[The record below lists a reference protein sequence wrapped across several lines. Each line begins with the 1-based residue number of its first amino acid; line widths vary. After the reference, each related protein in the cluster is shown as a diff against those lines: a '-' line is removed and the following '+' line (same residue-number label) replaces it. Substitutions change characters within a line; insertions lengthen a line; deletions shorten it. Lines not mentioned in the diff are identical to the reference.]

1 MLYEIHEAKIVAVNV
16 EKLRDQFATLFVQFL
31 MSTPAGERTFVGE
44 YELRSPDEE
53 AEERSRA
60 ALAELCRAAG
70 ISKLED
76 TDDLI
81 GKKIDL
87 GVNVFG
93 SIHIRAF
100 PSPEKAAH
108 YMRPTAFSAK
118 RSK

>member
-1 MLYEIHEAKIVAVNV
+1 MLYEIHEATIVAINV

-31 MSTPAGERTFVGE
+31 MSTPTGERTFVGE
-44 YELRSPDEE
+44 YELRSPDAE
-53 AEERSRA
+53 AEERGRA
-60 ALAELCRAAG
+60 ALAELCRAVG

-100 PSPEKAAH
+100 PSPEKAAQ

>member
-1 MLYEIHEAKIVAVNV
+1 MLYEIHEAKIVAVNI

-31 MSTPAGERTFVGE
+31 MSTPTGDRTFVGE
-44 YELRSPDEE
+44 YELMSPDAE
-53 AEERSRA
+53 AEERGRA
-60 ALAELCRAAG
+60 AFAELWRAAG
-70 ISKLED
+70 LSKIED
-76 TDDLI
+76 SDDLI
-81 GKKIDL
+81 GRKIDL

-93 SIHIRAF
+93 SVHVRAF